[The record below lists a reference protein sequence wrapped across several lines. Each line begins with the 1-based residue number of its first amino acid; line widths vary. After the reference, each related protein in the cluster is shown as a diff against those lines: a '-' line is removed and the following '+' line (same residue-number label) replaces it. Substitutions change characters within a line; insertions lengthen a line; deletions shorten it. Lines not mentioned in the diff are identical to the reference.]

1 MADQT
6 NLTCGNCGRVIG
18 WMHTPSQ
25 IKEYVVCMECH
36 ERLAQSQFIGISAT
50 PSPAN
55 PLRFSKPPK
64 ALRGIFW
71 TGLILW
77 LAVLLDM
84 TGVLPHLGVVFSLL
98 WLGTIL
104 CAGSLAL
111 WAIIISA
118 APVSANPVRFSKPP
132 KALRGVFWIGLILW
146 LAALLDMTG
155 GLPHLLGIFS
165 LLSIPRITYSNV
177 TLGVLSH
184 LSVFSL
190 LWLGAILCAGSLAL
204 WAIIVAW
211 ETYYKMHWHTS

>member
-25 IKEYVVCMECH
+25 IKEDVVCMECH
-36 ERLAQSQFIGISAT
+36 ERLAQCRSS
-50 PSPAN
+50 
-55 PLRFSKPPK
+55 R
-64 ALRGIFW
+64 
-71 TGLILW
+71 
-77 LAVLLDM
+77 
-84 TGVLPHLGVVFSLL
+84 
-98 WLGTIL
+98 
-104 CAGSLAL
+104 
-111 WAIIISA
+111 ISA

-211 ETYYKMHWHTS
+211 ETYYKMHWHAS